1 MCIVVAKGSQIIKR
15 KVRKKNCKL
24 IQIILVRVR
33 SFKAGLVAL
42 PDCTGKKRTRCSFV
56 ECILIEF
63 QAFTAVI

>member
-1 MCIVVAKGSQIIKR
+1 M
-15 KVRKKNCKL
+15 L
-24 IQIILVRVR
+24 FVRVR

-42 PDCTGKKRTRCSFV
+42 PDCTEKKGRTRCSFV